1 MSTYETDTEE
11 TDTTTETDS
20 ASEEFDYVN
29 YQSVPTY
36 DNSCETV
43 EMEEASDAAEECP
56 TCTPNPKA
64 PAIDWTKRDDTK
76 PFLNKRKCTYSISLR
91 TQYEGTGGDGS
102 SLQDRLDE
110 YIDEGVKKLLAHY
123 NKALDTNTIA
133 AMKSVAGAT
142 DHYIPPRAKLKMKVL
157 IEIPAN
163 DFDKMPSAQEIK
175 EDSTLESAA
184 ADQTDALEDVEVSA
198 ADAATTYTA
207 HLKLEGLEEKM
218 KQVHHG
224 LETYARFQVI
234 YLKTQRGMVL
244 FPGGQMVNL
253 LDEAK
258 HFKKVYPGLSN
269 FLKDKGF
276 ELREKRGNNTLGKIP
291 GGAKLINKIDLQ
303 FDNDYKITKIVLYRH
318 GTCEEAPIEIEGLRL
333 HSLQNTYPFD
343 RPTTMA
349 FLTEI
354 DGMQSDLRRREGMIP
369 WTEFVEKYVKPTPT
383 IDSGVDLKSTV
394 SAFAAAATGHA
405 TQKDMDVLTKTAVT
419 MSDADRIAAQT
430 PGSWERSSEAYRD
443 YKGRKSSGEY
453 TSAFDQAQNRE
464 PVKNADGTVDWEA
477 TYDEMIDRKTV
488 TTGELTEMACNM
500 DGLSGLGD
508 AISDWGENF
517 VNGLNDELFD
527 IFDAVAYQ
535 FQNYLCMSPEDRAKL
550 LENLQNMSNQAM
562 AEMMAEMIALM
573 FGFLEMIES
582 FMESLDEIKDIKGL
596 WTGAFDEIKLCGLF
610 DLMMAFIECLA
621 MGLDLEEMLEPLLA
635 AALQNMDTS
644 NFHKLFVG
652 LPPDAQRSV
661 MAKVEADLGSHM
673 MPWDA
678 YDKQGQP
685 DPAADTAFG
694 SKPSS
699 GTVVS
704 WGGPGTPLN
713 AEKAASRS
721 DPESISTKYV
731 GLARRFESEAAKVRE
746 ESAYYTDPDENGDTE
761 KKYGKTEAEAL
772 AYVVGRSAASKTREL
787 DEYAKAYGLSGSHPE
802 LAQQLIDQ
810 LNGSSTVAV
819 EEVSALG
826 VTVDTSE
833 KVSSITQTVEYQTR
847 YEQMIEELCQMNYT
861 IDQAALELD
870 GDDLPATPYKDY
882 KVECREREE
891 VKEAAHATAEAYANG
906 MADDGTLGSNGPYG
920 TRGSLGAALG
930 SSVSTLL
937 SAYAQALL
945 DYYVVAGLE
954 DLKKQIMELPGA
966 AFVAKMI
973 AAIDC
978 IVPPLFDPPLFD
990 FLNTLEIDFCNN
1002 QYGIV
1007 LPRLGAIQLPNF
1019 KDFFKYLIEYLK
1031 QIFLYIIFRIMLY
1044 ILTKIVLML
1053 FDSLCKALQK
1063 LGEAASQALADAAC
1077 NAMSEAGGFL
1087 GDVAAQAESA
1097 GSCETP
1103 PRSLKDLIREGFC
1116 GPDAS
1121 DAKVD
1126 ATTNELM
1133 RGLGGVTE
1141 SDAARMANPDSVNQL
1156 VADISTVLTGDELTD
1171 LLLGNPNPGAVELCK
1186 EVVQTE
1192 NPDFASALG
1201 SSGQIRD
1208 MFKNLGNM
1216 FPPEFKAKLRD
1227 DVSVPQGMRPANPN
1241 LCTTQDDIK
1250 RFRDL
1255 RNTILMAKDGTTLD
1269 QANQQFDAFRGR
1281 ALNDLAEIGDIL
1293 QGGVENF
1300 VASNLPPLIG
1310 GPDPSLPSD
1319 DPCAD
1324 AGGSPDAII
1333 PRDPKELKDV
1343 MQAVTDGLYD
1353 AVDQSFELD
1362 LIGRKGMLNMVLS
1375 DTYGVPYHRHDKKS
1389 DRSIVYS
1396 DYKGQLASDYDID
1409 SGDIEGTF
1417 WEFLIKREKG
1427 EYPTYIAYYLRDY
1440 LNDKKHLGD
1449 GYESTSDYTYNE
1461 QIIFDSTILG
1471 ATKPE
1476 GFDGPIDDTGNLIGT
1491 EENPYIIKGGK
1502 DPDLTLKFRDNN
1514 KGVSM
1519 EYLSS
1524 DYQFNEGFNLEYQS
1538 YIIDEDSE
1546 GTKVTNTNN
1555 VYNLKIVEVSNEYAS
1570 LPRRAS
1576 RLKLDSD
1583 DKPDYHQDGEE
1594 VETEDVIIDVN
1605 ITGEL
1610 SEAAEELRLGYDLTK
1625 NADVGPQSNV
1635 WSQLLVSKFTSLGLS
1650 EEEEQLFESDTLF
1663 SSVNASQT
1671 YDNIANTLLEYMGRN
1686 IAANEPAYLFGFTP
1700 GADDDLTP
1708 QDKAYM
1714 SPDGTMLFSEWA
1726 AKVLAPSLGE
1736 EYTRRNGKPRW
1747 RKLKKYIAA
1756 NQIMGTSRHSRLEFL
1771 NPSEFGGSWMAPPY
1785 YITPPVYEGWMG
1797 IRDALLPE
1805 IDGKEPKRT
1814 SVANFKDIKDRVDEL
1829 TDKMPDDPRLSECPD
1844 CVVELPYSRILD
1856 RAAAGGMEGPI
1867 LSLIRVYVIEEFLKA
1882 MPVFSN
1888 FKAAIPEVMDYTY
1901 VEYIIQKME
1910 IDFKENLGKKRGF
1923 LKGDALWYTFL
1934 EQCVQSYGRRIQL
1947 DGLVPPDTVQRALDS
1962 LNMLQNNFKY
1972 PSEEDLMGAKMKAGL
1987 NPWGNYG
1994 VETTEMQPE
2003 VVFGRRVGI
2012 TTKLEWYRRW
2022 HLLQAVKT
2030 TEGAART
2037 VLRELV
2043 EEQLE
2048 HMAEKFSEA
2057 LAAIDLK
2064 PEITDIHKYFIG
2076 SGDFCVGRQSFSPDL
2091 DNYNGGGD
2099 ILNVA
2104 SGLDS
2109 NPLDGYQSDEWTPI
2123 TVAVQIGDGGET
2135 EVAAGDGTVTT
2146 TTGPVTIDNFT
2157 SRLTTGEFIL
2167 EKYIRV
2173 EDKSELGITDD
2184 LPEAII
2190 ERSNSSRGV
2199 VNIDSWKQFL
2209 NSGKMAEHKDRKLS
2223 DFFGD
2228 LEFTYALDEDGN
2240 PTGDPTGVEGSTGV
2254 RYGLRI
2260 SYIPPE
2266 EMADELESV
2275 LTQLKA
2281 SENWS
2286 AIERHAELE
2295 KAYFLE
2301 SPVFNVA
2308 NGSMVVG
2315 DVSIYDS
2322 SSGAIVAEGS
2332 AAAQTLVDNLDTA
2345 IGLEEEGGTGTY
2357 ASYKPRAAK
2366 FVIPLVHVEYDAL
2379 DYTVSGHV
2387 DNIENEMDLACL
2399 AQDLINTPEFEL
2411 IFRYVF
2417 PLNRITSLM
2426 GIYVGKAFLKS
2437 IGEKVA
2443 STSETKLHK
2452 YVKDGYPTADQD
2464 SGEWQIYNLRL
2475 VTGRS
2480 GVSYDRW
2487 DDEFLF
2493 KKTKRNLVKMFRSY
2507 FKSRA
2512 FLSNGDDDADGQGD
2526 FSNSEKRKKRKKK
2539 GGRNKDKGMK
2549 RGFRRQGRR
2558 ERDRPYDKNGN

>member
-1 MSTYETDTEE
+1 MSTYETDTKE
-11 TDTTTETDS
+11 TETTTEDATLPET
-20 ASEEFDYVN
+20 EEFDYVN
-29 YQSVPTY
+29 YQSVPVY

-43 EMEEASDAAEECP
+43 KMEEEPPEPASCP
-56 TCTPNPKA
+56 TCIPNPKA
-64 PAIDWTKRDDTK
+64 PAIDWTKLNDTK
-76 PFLNKRKCTYSISLR
+76 PFLNERKCTYSISLR
-91 TQYEGTGGDGS
+91 TQYEGSGGDGS
-102 SLQDRLDE
+102 TLQDRLDE
-110 YIDEGVKKLLAHY
+110 YVDEGVKKLLAHY
-123 NKALDTNTIA
+123 NKALDANTIA
-133 AMKSVAGAT
+133 AMNSVAGAT
-142 DHYIPPRAKLKMKVL
+142 DHFIPPRARLKMKVL

-175 EDSTLESAA
+175 DDSTLESPP
-184 ADQTDALEDVEVSA
+184 ADQSDSLEDVGPSA
-198 ADAATTYTA
+198 AEAATTYTA
-207 HLKLEGLEEKM
+207 HLELEGLEESM

-224 LETYARFQVI
+224 LEAYARFQVI
-234 YLKTQRGMVL
+234 YLKTQRGLVL

-258 HFKKVYPGLSN
+258 HFKKVYPGISN
-269 FLKDKGF
+269 FLSEKGF
-276 ELREKRGNNTLGKIP
+276 VIRESRGKNTLGKIP
-291 GGAKLINKIDLQ
+291 NGPKLINKIDIN
-303 FDNDYKITKIVLYRH
+303 FDNDYKIVKIILYQH

-354 DGMQSDLRRREGMIP
+354 DNMKNDLRRREGMIP
-369 WTEFVEKYVKPTPT
+369 WTEFVENYVKPKPI

-394 SAFAAAATGHA
+394 AAFAAAATGHA
-405 TQKDMDVLTKTAVT
+405 TDKDMEVLAKTAVT
-419 MSDADRIAAQT
+419 MSDADRVAAQT
-430 PGSWERSSEAYRD
+430 PGSWGGAQASYQDYKKRSSQD
-443 YKGRKSSGEY
+443 NYKG
-453 TSAFDQAQNRE
+453 SALDQALGRE
-464 PVKNADGTVDWEA
+464 PVKKADGSTDWEA
-477 TYDEMIDRKTV
+477 TYDEMIDRKTLS
-488 TTGELTEMACNM
+488 TGEMTEMACNM

-508 AISDWGENF
+508 AISDWGDNF
-517 VNGLNDELFD
+517 VQGLNDELFS

-550 LENLQNMSNQAM
+550 LENLQNMNNQAM
-562 AEMMAEMIALM
+562 AEMLAETIALI

-582 FMESLDEIKDIKGL
+582 FQESMDEIKDIKGL

-610 DLMMAFIECLA
+610 DLMLAFIECLA

-635 AALQNMDTS
+635 AALANMDVD
-644 NFHKLFVG
+644 NFHKMFVG
-652 LPPDAQRSV
+652 LPPEAQREV
-661 MAKVEADLGSHM
+661 MQKVQANLGSHM

-678 YDKQGQP
+678 AKIQGKP
-685 DPAADTAFG
+685 DPSAATAFG
-694 SKPSS
+694 NEPSA

-713 AEKAASRS
+713 KEKAASRS
-721 DPESISTKYV
+721 DPDSIATKYV
-731 GLARRFESEAAKVRE
+731 GVARKLESAASKARE
-746 ESAYYTDPDENGDTE
+746 DSAYYTEPDENGDTE
-761 KKYGKTEAEAL
+761 KIYGMTEAAAL
-772 AYVVGRSAASKTREL
+772 ALVAGAMTDQHAKL
-787 DEYAKAYGLSGSHPE
+787 DEYKKAYDLSGNYPE

-810 LNGSSTVAV
+810 ANGSSTVAV

-826 VTVDTSE
+826 MSVDTSE
-833 KVSSITQTVEYQTR
+833 KVASIEQTVEYQTR
-847 YEQMIEELCQMNYT
+847 YEQMIEELCRANYEV
-861 IDQAALELD
+861 DKALRELD
-870 GDDLPATPYKDY
+870 GDDTPMQSYKDY
-882 KVECREREE
+882 KVGCREQEE
-891 VKEAAHATAEAYANG
+891 VKEAAHVVAVAYAEG
-906 MADDGTLGSNGPYG
+906 AADDGTIGSNGPYG

-930 SSVSTLL
+930 SSVTTLI
-937 SAYAQALL
+937 SAYAQAVL

-954 DLKKQIMELPGA
+954 DLKKVIMEQPGA
-966 AFVAKMI
+966 QFVAKMI

-1007 LPRLGAIQLPNF
+1007 LPRLGALQLPNF

-1031 QIFLYIIFRIMLY
+1031 QILLYIIFRIMLY
-1044 ILTKIVLML
+1044 ILTKIIFML

-1077 NAMSEAGGFL
+1077 NAMEEAGGFL
-1087 GDVAAQAESA
+1087 GDVAEAAESA

-1103 PRSLKDLIREGFC
+1103 PRGLKDLIREGFC

-1126 ATTNELM
+1126 KTTQELM

-1141 SDAARMANPDSVNQL
+1141 ADAARMANPDSVNQL

-1171 LLLGNPNPGAVELCK
+1171 LLLGNPNPGAVQMIR

-1201 SSGQIRD
+1201 SSGQVRD

-1216 FPPEFKAKLRD
+1216 MPPEFKAKLRD
-1227 DVSVPQGMRPANPN
+1227 DISVPQGMRPANPN

-1300 VASNLPPLIG
+1300 VASNLPPILG

-1319 DPCAD
+1319 DACPD
-1324 AGGSPDAII
+1324 SDGSPEALI
-1333 PRDPKELKDV
+1333 PRDPKELKDL
-1343 MQAVTDGLYD
+1343 MEAATEGLYD

-1362 LIGRKGMLNMVLS
+1362 LNGRKGMLNMILS
-1375 DTYGVPYHRHDKKS
+1375 DTYGIPYSRHDRKA
-1389 DRSIVYS
+1389 DRSITYS
-1396 DYKGQLASDYDID
+1396 DYKGQLASDYDI
-1409 SGDIEGTF
+1409 EPAEVAGTF
-1417 WEFLIKREKG
+1417 WENLIKREKG
-1427 EYPTYIAYYLRDY
+1427 EYPTYIAHYLRDY

-1449 GYESTSDYTYNE
+1449 GYESTSDYTYDEN
-1461 QIIFDSTILG
+1461 IIFDATIPG
-1471 ATKPE
+1471 ATALE
-1476 GFDGPIDDTGNLIGT
+1476 GFEGPIDDIGNLVGT
-1491 EENPYIIKGGK
+1491 EGNPFVIAGGK
-1502 DPDLTLKFRDNN
+1502 DPDLTLTFRDNN
-1514 KGVSM
+1514 KGVAM
-1519 EYLSS
+1519 DYLTS

-1538 YIIDEDSE
+1538 YIISEDTE
-1546 GTKVTNTNN
+1546 GTKVTNTDN
-1555 VYNLKIVEVSNEYAS
+1555 VYNLKIIEVANEYAT
-1570 LPRRAS
+1570 LPRRPS
-1576 RLKLDSD
+1576 KLKLDSD
-1583 DKPDYHQDGEE
+1583 DKPDYHSSGEE

-1605 ITGEL
+1605 IAGEL
-1610 SEAAEELRLGYDLTK
+1610 SAEAEEMRLEYDLTK
-1625 NADVGPQSNV
+1625 NSDASPQNNV
-1635 WSQLLVSKFTSLGLS
+1635 WSQILISKFTNLGLS
-1650 EEEEQLFESDTLF
+1650 EEESELFSSDTLF
-1663 SSVNASQT
+1663 SSTNANQT
-1671 YDNIANTLLEYMGRN
+1671 YDNIANTLLEYMGKN

-1700 GADDDLTP
+1700 GEDDDLTP

-1714 SPDGTMLFSEWA
+1714 SPDGTMLFSQWA
-1726 AKVLAPSLGE
+1726 AKVLAPSLGD
-1736 EYTRRNGKPRW
+1736 EYLRNNGKPRW
-1747 RKLKKYIAA
+1747 RKLKKYIKA
-1756 NQIMGTSRHSRLEFL
+1756 NQIMGVSRHSRLEFL
-1771 NPSEFGGSWMAPPY
+1771 NPAEYGGSWMAPPY

-1814 SVANFKDIKDRVDEL
+1814 SVANFKDIKERVDDL
-1829 TDKMPDDPRLSECPD
+1829 TNKMPDDPRLSECPD

-1867 LSLIRVYVIEEFLKA
+1867 LSLIRLYVIEEFLKA

-1888 FKAAIPEVMDYTY
+1888 FKALIPEVMDYTY

-1910 IDFKENLGKKRGF
+1910 IDFKENLGRKRGF

-1947 DGLVPPDTVQRALDS
+1947 DGLEPPATVQGALEG
-1962 LNMLQNNFKY
+1962 LNGLQKGFKY

-1987 NPWGNYG
+1987 NPWGEYG
-1994 VETTEMQPE
+1994 VATTDLQPE
-2003 VVFGRRVGI
+2003 VVFGRKVGT

-2022 HLLQAVKT
+2022 HLLQAVKDS
-2030 TEGAART
+2030 EISARV

-2048 HMAEKFSEA
+2048 HMADKFSEA
-2057 LAAIDLK
+2057 LEEINLK

-2076 SGDFCVGRQSFSPDL
+2076 SGDFVVGRQSFSPDL
-2091 DNYNGGGD
+2091 DGYNGEGD

-2109 NPLDGYQSDEWTPI
+2109 NPLNGYQSPEWTPL
-2123 TVAVQIGDGGET
+2123 TVGVQIGDGGEGSL
-2135 EVAAGDGTVTT
+2135 A
-2146 TTGPVTIDNFT
+2146 TIDNYT

-2167 EKYIRV
+2167 EKYVRV
-2173 EDKSELGITDD
+2173 EDKSELGITDE

-2190 ERSNSSRGV
+2190 ERSDKLRGV
-2199 VNIDSWKQFL
+2199 VNIDTWKQFL
-2209 NSGKMAEHKDRKLS
+2209 NSALMVEHRDKKLS
-2223 DFFGD
+2223 EFFGD
-2228 LEFTYALDEDGN
+2228 LEFTHALDEEGN
-2240 PTGDPTGVEGSTGV
+2240 PTGDPTGVVGSTGV
-2254 RYGLRI
+2254 KYGLRI

-2266 EMADELESV
+2266 SMADELESA
-2275 LTQLKA
+2275 LSQLQ
-2281 SENWS
+2281 SSDNWS
-2286 AIERHAELE
+2286 AIQRQAELE

-2301 SPVFNVA
+2301 SPVFNIA
-2308 NGSMVVG
+2308 NNSMIVG
-2315 DVSIYDS
+2315 EVDVFDRVT
-2322 SSGAIVAEGS
+2322 GNEVT
-2332 AAAQTLVDNLDTA
+2332 AASTYAQSLVDNLDTA
-2345 IGLEEEGGTGTY
+2345 IGLESEGGTGQYT
-2357 ASYKPRAAK
+2357 SYKPRSAK
-2366 FVIPLVHVEYDAL
+2366 FIIPLAHVEYDAL
-2379 DYTVSGHV
+2379 DYTVSGHAE
-2387 DNIENEMDLACL
+2387 NIENEMDLACL

-2411 IFRYVF
+2411 IFRYIF

-2426 GIYVGKAFLKS
+2426 GIYVGKAFLPS
-2437 IGEKVA
+2437 IGEKVM
-2443 STSETKLHK
+2443 STTESKLHK
-2452 YVKDGYPTADQD
+2452 LVKEGYPTPD
-2464 SGEWQIYNLRL
+2464 STTGEWQVYNLRL

-2480 GVSYDRW
+2480 GASYDRW
-2487 DDEFLF
+2487 DTDFLF

-2507 FKSRA
+2507 FKSRE
-2512 FLSNGDDDADGQGD
+2512 FLANGDDDADGQGD
-2526 FSNSEKRKKRKKK
+2526 FSNNEKRKKRKKK

-2549 RGFRRQGRR
+2549 RGFRRQRRR